1 MTNAVP
7 AAMPQL
13 SEYLFHDHPIRI
25 IPDPERASFWV
36 VIKDVADLL
45 CYRKASDFAR
55 VVPAHHKGAHPV
67 RTLKGGLQLMS
78 CFDEAGLYR
87 AVLRSNKPEAEPF
100 MEWVTAE
107 VLPAIRRTGGYQA
120 MPARDP
126 RTYNEAPGFA
136 VTPNLDDWV
145 PQLIYHRAEA
155 ERERLLYDL
164 LRTQRQL
171 LSAQRRLL
179 GYGTRE
185 TARLRA
191 AAQGELFGVGGGSC

>member
-7 AAMPQL
+7 AATPQL

-25 IPDPERASFWV
+25 IPDPERASFW
-36 VIKDVADLL
+36 IIARDVADLL
-45 CYRKASDFAR
+45 GYSEASKLTR
-55 VVPAHHKGAHPV
+55 GIPSHHKGRLLV
-67 RTLKGGLQLMS
+67 ETLGGQQMMI
-78 CFDEAGLYR
+78 CIDEAGLYR

-120 MPARDP
+120 QPQRDP

-136 VTPNLDDWV
+136 IAQNLDDWV

-155 ERERLLYDL
+155 ERERLLYDV

-171 LSAQRRLL
+171 LSAQRRLI
-179 GYGTRE
+179 GFGTRE

-191 AAQGELFGVGGGSC
+191 AAQGELFGLGGGSC